1 MSLKLI
7 FPSKEYKEEWYSI
20 VKEIEDK
27 DEKMTPYALKG
38 ETENYDIYLKNAENN
53 SKGLNIKKDRVPSD
67 IYFLV
72 EEGKSRILGAIDI
85 RHSLNDYLY
94 NFGGNIGYGI
104 RPSERRKGYATKM
117 LGLALD
123 KSRELGLEKV
133 LITCNKEN
141 IGSAKTIIKNGG
153 KLENEI
159 IEGNILTQRY
169 WIELY

>member
-1 MSLKLI
+1 MSLRLV
-7 FPSKEYKEEWYSI
+7 FPNKEYEEEWYSI

-27 DEKMTPYALKG
+27 GEKMTPYALKG

-53 SKGLNIKKDRVPSD
+53 SKGLNLEKDRVPSD

-85 RHSLNDYLY
+85 RHSLNEYLY

-104 RPSERRKGYATKM
+104 RPSERRKGYSTKM

-123 KSRELGLEKV
+123 KSRDLGLDKV

-153 KLENEI
+153 RLENEV
-159 IEGNILTQRY
+159 IEGSTLMQRY
-169 WIELY
+169 WIKLY